1 MVSLIRLSY
10 IVAKIRRKHE
20 MMKRLS
26 VSIVEN
32 KKMTFLFFLKK
43 RLNLHG
49 IINKQKENE

>member
-26 VSIVEN
+26 VSIAEN

-49 IINKQKENE
+49 IINKQKKNE